1 MFVCRV
7 IHLWHWFIFVEKNP
21 LNLIKQL
28 QTEEVEVVKSGF
40 DLGEEDTRG
49 IKHCGGQYAKVLPTV
64 KEPVTSGENDPI
76 QVLYHSK

>member
-1 MFVCRV
+1 MSAEWK
-7 IHLWHWFIFVEKNP
+7 LWHWFIFVEKNP

-49 IKHCGGQYAKVLPTV
+49 IKHCGGQYAKVLPKV